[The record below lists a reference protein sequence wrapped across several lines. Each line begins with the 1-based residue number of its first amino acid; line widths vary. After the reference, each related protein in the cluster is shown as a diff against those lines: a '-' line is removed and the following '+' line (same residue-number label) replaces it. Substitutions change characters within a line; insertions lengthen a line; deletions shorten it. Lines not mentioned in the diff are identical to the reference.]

1 MLYLLDANVLID
13 GNRDYYPIERV
24 PEFWEWL
31 AHAGEQGLVKIPL
44 EVYEEIKVGHDSLA
58 TWVKEDSIENALLFN
73 EEADVSLVSHVID
86 NGYASDLTDIDI
98 EKIGRDP
105 FLIAYGLVA
114 TSERCIVTTEVS
126 KPSTQRA
133 NRRIPDVCMQLGVQC
148 CNTFA
153 FLRALDFTTKWKTT
167 K

>member
-13 GNRDYYPIERV
+13 SNRDYYPIERV

-31 AHAGEQGLVKIPL
+31 AYVGEQGFVKIPI

-58 TWVKEDSIENALLFN
+58 TWVKEDSIENALLLKEN
-73 EEADVSLVSHVID
+73 ADVSIVSNVID
-86 NGYASDLTDIDI
+86 NGYAPDLTDIEI

-105 FLIAYGLVA
+105 FLVAYGLV
-114 TSERCIVTTEVS
+114 SKNDRCVVTTEVS

-133 NRRIPDVCMQLGVQC
+133 NRRIPDVCTQLGIQS

-153 FLRALDFTTKWKTT
+153 FVRTLNFATNWK
-167 K
+167 KVS